1 MAKKLSKNLT
11 IATSKIESEKL
22 YTIEEAIKLAQDA
35 SFEKFDATI
44 DLAFKLNL
52 DVRQADQQ
60 LRGAIVLPNG
70 TGKSIKILAATDDV
84 EHQKAAKN
92 AGAEIVVGAAELNE
106 ILATGK
112 FDFDVIVADPKM
124 MPSLG
129 RHGKTLGPKGLMPNP
144 KTGTV
149 TQQVGKAVEEL
160 KKGKANYRT
169 DKQGVV
175 HTIIGKKSM
184 DIKKLLEN
192 ATIIIDTIKKLKPSV
207 VKGKY
212 LETLTL
218 SSTMGPAIKIKI
230 EK

>member
-11 IATSKIESEKL
+11 AATSKVEAEKL
-22 YTIEEAIKLAQDA
+22 YTIEEAIKLAQEA

-60 LRGAIVLPNG
+60 LRGAVALPNG
-70 TGKSIKILAATDDV
+70 TGKSIKILAATDDA
-84 EHQKAAKN
+84 EQQKAAKA

-106 ILATGK
+106 ILTAGK
-112 FDFDVIVADPKM
+112 FDFEVIVADPKM

-149 TQQVGKAVEEL
+149 TTQVGKAIEEL

-169 DKQGVV
+169 DKQGIV

-184 DIKKLLEN
+184 DTKSLLEN
-192 ATIIIDTIKKLKPSV
+192 ASLIIETIQKLKPSV

-212 LETLTL
+212 LQSLTL
-218 SSTMGPAIKIKI
+218 SSTMGPAIKVKF
-230 EK
+230 EN